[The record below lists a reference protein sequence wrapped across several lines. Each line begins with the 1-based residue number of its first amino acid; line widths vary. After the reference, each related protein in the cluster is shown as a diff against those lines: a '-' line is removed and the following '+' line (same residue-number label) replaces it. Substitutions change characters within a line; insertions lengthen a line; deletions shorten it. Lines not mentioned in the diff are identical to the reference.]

1 MRAQA
6 TKTLVAS
13 LLLIGSLVGAGVHE
27 FLTGPATVKEYIEVE
42 KPIIVPDTKTVTVE
56 VPGTVSTPDACVQL
70 AKYAVELTEAQSKLS
85 LSQGE
90 TRQLLSDTA
99 KNVYADDPIRTV
111 ELKNESY
118 RLEQVQAEA
127 WDQSGTAAWHVER
140 LADDCK

>member
-1 MRAQA
+1 M
-6 TKTLVAS
+6 
-13 LLLIGSLVGAGVHE
+13 IGGLAGAGLNE
-27 FLTGPATVKEYIEVE
+27 FFTGPAIVKEFVEVE

-56 VPGTVSTPDACVQL
+56 VPGTESTPAACVDL
-70 AKYAVELTEAQSKLS
+70 AKYALELSEAQGELS
-85 LSQGE
+85 LNQGE